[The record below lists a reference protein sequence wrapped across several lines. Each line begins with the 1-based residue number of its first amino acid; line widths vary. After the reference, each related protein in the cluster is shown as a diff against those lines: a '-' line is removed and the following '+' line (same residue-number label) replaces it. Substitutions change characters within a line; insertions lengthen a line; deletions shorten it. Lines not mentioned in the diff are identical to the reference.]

1 MPYDIKRAWD
11 VLVLGGPSG
20 AGKTSVSYPLA
31 LRYGV
36 AICEI
41 DDLCITAEAL
51 TTPEQQ
57 PDLHYWNTHPE
68 ATDLP
73 PDKIMEHFIKMCRA
87 LAPAVSAVIANHL
100 ETNMPVVLDGDYA
113 LPEQFAAVSERV
125 RAVFIYEP
133 DEDVILSNLKTREP
147 DWTDHEKRSQV
158 GRLFGQWLK
167 DECERLGLPVVQARP
182 WDTVIDRVAKAAAR

>member
-1 MPYDIKRAWD
+1 MPDDINRPWD
-11 VLVLGGPSG
+11 VLVIGGPSG

-31 LRYGV
+31 RRYGV

-41 DDLCITAEAL
+41 DDLFLTARAM

-57 PDLHYWNTHPE
+57 PDLHYWEMHPE
-68 ATDLP
+68 AAELSP
-73 PDKIMEHFIKMCRA
+73 EEIIEHFVKLCRA
-87 LAPAVSAVIANHL
+87 LAPAVSVVIANHL

-113 LPEQFAAVSERV
+113 LPEFFADVSEQV

-133 DEDVILSNLKTREP
+133 DEDVILSNLKRREP
-147 DWTDHEKRSQV
+147 NWTDCEKRAQV

-167 DECERLGLPVVQARP
+167 DECEQLRLPAVPARP
-182 WDTVIDRVAKAAAR
+182 WDTVIDRVADAAAR